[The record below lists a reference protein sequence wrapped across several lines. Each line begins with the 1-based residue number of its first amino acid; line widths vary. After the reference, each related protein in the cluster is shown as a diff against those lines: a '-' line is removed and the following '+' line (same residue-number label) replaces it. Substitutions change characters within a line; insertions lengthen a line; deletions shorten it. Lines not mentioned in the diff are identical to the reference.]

1 MTDHDDHASDCG
13 AVDPVLAGLTEQ
25 VTRRLQSGE
34 AVDADDYADQYPAWA
49 GPLRGL
55 LPTLHG
61 LAALGRSVARRR
73 AHRPD
78 RDGDGRS

>member
-1 MTDHDDHASDCG
+1 MTDHDDSASDCG
-13 AVDPVLAGLTEQ
+13 AVDPVLAGLAEH

-34 AVDADDYADQYPAWA
+34 AVDADDYAARYPAWA

-55 LPTLHG
+55 LPTLYG

-73 AHRPD
+73 AHRAEPD
-78 RDGDGRS
+78 RDARP

>member
-1 MTDHDDHASDCG
+1 VTDHDDNASGCG
-13 AVDPVLAGLTEQ
+13 AVDPVLAGLAEQ

-34 AVDADDYADQYPAWA
+34 VVDPDDYADQYPSWA

-55 LPTLHG
+55 LPTLHS

-73 AHRPD
+73 IHRPE
-78 RDGDGRS
+78 RDVDGRS